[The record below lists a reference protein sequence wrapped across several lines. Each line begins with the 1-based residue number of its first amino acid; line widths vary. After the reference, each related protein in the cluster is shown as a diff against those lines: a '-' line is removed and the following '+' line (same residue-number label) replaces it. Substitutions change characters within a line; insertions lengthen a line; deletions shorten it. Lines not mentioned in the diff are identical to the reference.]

1 MSVRTG
7 VWMCTYVCCFGD
19 ADGCILLIMLV
30 DACQC
35 CPLLMF
41 I

>member
-1 MSVRTG
+1 
-7 VWMCTYVCCFGD
+7 MCTYVCCFGD

-35 CPLLMF
+35 CLLTF